1 MKIENDWGSWRRS
14 HGSAYMIQTAK
25 NYNLTIFTQL
35 GCRLLFGP

>member
-1 MKIENDWGSWRRS
+1 MKIEMIGAAGGEVT
-14 HGSAYMIQTAK
+14 GSAYMIQTAK